1 MDTTFT
7 RHIVTRHTLTSD
19 QADDLVAAA
28 ALRDQLT
35 GRVVWGAATEEQ
47 RAQWGVELH
56 QAESRVPGAVMR
68 AALAEAP
75 LLHPEW
81 TLEGNM
87 FAWLREQNVTD

>member
-1 MDTTFT
+1 MQNITTRRT
-7 RHIVTRHTLTSD
+7 VTRHTLTSD

-35 GRVVWGAATEEQ
+35 GRVVWGPATEEQ
-47 RAQWGVELH
+47 RVQWGVELH
-56 QAESRVPGAVMR
+56 HAESRVPGAVMR

-87 FAWLREQNVTD
+87 FAWLREQQVTG